1 MDLRKKQNLL
11 IMGTSI
17 KWALFFGP
25 DSAHIR
31 EVLLYMLNDHEDNP
45 DFPDHFTYIPYDTVK
60 VNEK

>member
-31 EVLLYMLNDHEDNP
+31 EVLLY
-45 DFPDHFTYIPYDTVK
+45 TYFLLDMSDK
-60 VNEK
+60 VL